1 MKAVML
7 AGGLQSTIDNIVEG
21 IPKPMAEIGGKPILW
36 HIMKNF
42 SAGGGGK
49 DFYIYQS
56 DITVDLQNN
65 AIKIHKNITEDWNV
79 FAG

>member
-1 MKAVML
+1 
-7 AGGLQSTIDNIVEG
+7 
-21 IPKPMAEIGGKPILW
+21 MAEIGGRPILW

-42 SAGGGGK
+42 SARGDK